1 MKLRVQGAGMRIPFG
16 LITTLVG
23 ALSITCGLFE
33 ARGQTGPC
41 SGPVECLNQGWS
53 EHERSWWYSVSQ
65 GSRLLPLPWMLAL
78 EQADNDQKFLSDSNV
93 DKYRYLTNPISRDNP
108 YGLPV
113 GFAVDK
119 EEGANFQLMCAIFKV
134 GCARGSLR
142 APWVGLNCAAC
153 HTNELSFGGRRFR
166 IEGAPTHADFQ
177 GFHEDLLKSLTATST
192 NAEKFSRF
200 AAAVLGGSATA
211 ERRNALKLELDEQI
225 AWKTTLQR
233 KNGIAMRYG
242 HGRLDAQGHILNKI
256 SLVVG
261 ATDQLMDFPSD
272 APASYPFL
280 WNAPQHDKVQWNGI
294 AENKF
299 KFEIFGRQHDIGAL
313 VRNTAEVLGVFAHI
327 DVTPNDTL
335 GYASSLRLG
344 KMIDLER
351 QLGRLHSPKW
361 PEHILG
367 DIDGEKAAVGER
379 LFVAKCAGCHLPL
392 DSSDTKKLIKAEMQ
406 PLPAAGTDIWTAC
419 NTYLHKS
426 KAGLLDG
433 KKHFVYAGDAI
444 KPVDQTRFMLAHVS
458 IASIVGRADEL
469 AGKIIDDTFGRG
481 EDIPSIVA
489 APQREYLPGTVD
501 PVKKARAK
509 ECLETSNSIL
519 AYKTRPLNGIWATAP
534 YLHNGSVPTLYDLL
548 LPSEIRS
555 AAPPLDGEASPA
567 SAGPKRPET
576 FHVGG
581 RQFDANKVG
590 VLSVQGPATSE
601 FRVRGSSGAPIL
613 GNYNSGHEGSSYGT
627 SDLSEEQRRAL
638 VEYLK
643 TL

>member
-1 MKLRVQGAGMRIPFG
+1 MRIPFG
-16 LITTLVG
+16 LITILTAV
-23 ALSITCGLFE
+23 LSITCGMFE
-33 ARGQTGPC
+33 VRGQTGLC
-41 SGPVECLNQGWS
+41 SGPAECLDQGWS

-65 GSRLLPLPWMLAL
+65 GSRLLPLSWMLAL
-78 EQADNDQKFLSDSNV
+78 EQADNAQKFLSDTNV
-93 DKYRYLTNPISRDNP
+93 DNYRYLTNPISRDNP

-119 EEGANFQLMCAIFKV
+119 EEGVNLQLMCAIFKV
-134 GCARGSLR
+134 GCARESLR
-142 APWVGLNCAAC
+142 TPWVGLNCAAC
-153 HTNELSFGGRRFR
+153 HTNELSFRGRRFR

-200 AAAVLGGSATA
+200 AAAVLGASTTA
-211 ERRNALKLELDEQI
+211 ERLNALKLELDEQI
-225 AWKTTLQR
+225 AWKTVLQR
-233 KNGIAMRYG
+233 KNGTAMRYG

-261 ATDQLMDFPSD
+261 ATDQLMGFPSD
-272 APASYPFL
+272 APASYPFI

-327 DVTPNDTL
+327 DVTPKDTS

-367 DIDGEKAAVGER
+367 DIDREKAAAGER

-392 DSSDTKKLIKAEMQ
+392 DSTDTKKLIKAEMQ
-406 PLPAAGTDIWTAC
+406 LLPTAGTDIWTAC
-419 NTYLHKS
+419 NTYLHQS

-433 KKHFVYAGDAI
+433 KKQFVYAGDAI

-481 EDIPSIVA
+481 EEIPSIVV

-501 PVKKARAK
+501 SVKKARAK

-519 AYKTRPLNGIWATAP
+519 AYKARPLNGIWATAP

-555 AAPPLDGEASPA
+555 AAPPLEGEASPA

-601 FRVRGSSGAPIL
+601 FRVRGPNGAPIL